1 MLLVWQQSIFT
12 GNRVAVEAEGKFLI
26 DFALSSKSDFLNIE
40 SHFNIYEVESH
51 TVSVGVTLYHCR
63 SHFVT
68 GIHTNSLKS
77 HTVLLGVTLLSL
89 WDTLFHWK
97 SQYYHWR
104 SHCITEVTLH
114 FWGGHTVSLG
124 ITLYHRIHTIITV
137 GHCITGNHTIITG
150 VYTILL
156 QSHCV
161 TGSHT
166 VSLGGHTVSL
176 WVILYHGVP
185 HCTTEKSQCI
195 TVGHTVS
202 LGATL
207 LPLCDTVSLGVTGI
221 NTVSL

>member
-63 SHFVT
+63 SHFIT

-114 FWGGHTVSLG
+114 FWGGSHCIIRDHTISQDSHYYHCR
-124 ITLYHRIHTIITV
+124 TLYHWKSHYYHWSSHYITAVTLRSWESHCITWGSHCITV
-137 GHCITGNHTIITG
+137 SHIVPWGSTLYHWKVTMYHCGSHCITRSHTVTIVWHCITG
-150 VYTILL
+150 
-156 QSHCV
+156 SHW
-161 TGSHT
+161 S
-166 VSLGGHTVSL
+166 
-176 WVILYHGVP
+176 
-185 HCTTEKSQCI
+185 
-195 TVGHTVS
+195 
-202 LGATL
+202 
-207 LPLCDTVSLGVTGI
+207 
-221 NTVSL
+221 